1 MIKNKVK
8 PYMYIFPIR
17 MYTYILEYIL
27 IFIIIQKFWVKLN
40 IVINWE
46 MATFDLYSNKYF
58 ITQ

>member
-1 MIKNKVK
+1 
-8 PYMYIFPIR
+8 MYIFSIR